1 MLWAIPI
8 GIAIGWLLRGSLD
21 GLLRLEF
28 RWAALAVGG
37 LFVQVIL
44 FTPLG
49 SSVAGDVVPPIYIA
63 STLAVFVA
71 VVRNL
76 RLPGMAIVA
85 VGALCNLVAISAN
98 GGLMPA
104 GPGALAF
111 AGFSGPGDHT
121 NSVILEAPMFEPLTD
136 IYALPAWLPL
146 ANVFSVGDVLIGI
159 GVAVAI
165 VAAMRRREPTAP
177 ATTPG

>member
-37 LFVQVIL
+37 LLVQVAL
-44 FTPLG
+44 FTPFG
-49 SSVAGDVVPPIYIA
+49 SSVAGDLVPPIYIA

-85 VGALCNLVAISAN
+85 LGAFFNLVAISAN

-104 GPGALAF
+104 DPGALAL
-111 AGFSGPGDHT
+111 AGFAGPGDHT
-121 NSVILEAPMFEPLTD
+121 NSVILAAPALEPLTD
-136 IYALPAWLPL
+136 IYALPAWLPM
-146 ANVFSVGDVLIGI
+146 ANVFSVGDVLIGV

-165 VAAMRRREPTAP
+165 IAAMQRRAP
-177 ATTPG
+177 GMPIA

>member
-8 GIAIGWLLRGSLD
+8 GIAVGWLLRGSLD